1 MAKKTVAT
9 DKHPHLKS
17 FLEETLEAWRDVRL
31 GIIRELENIPDDRL
45 DFRPTPETR
54 SVRELIQHILE
65 VSMMMTGELT
75 RPDTNMKRLPWPD
88 LLEQYAK
95 AAYKAKTRQEL
106 VAILSSQMDEAERSF
121 RKGGDL
127 ALWQFMERFDGLSG
141 TKMQWLH
148 HGISQEMY
156 HRGQLTTYARL
167 MGLVP
172 ALTQRIH
179 GT

>member
-1 MAKKTVAT
+1 MAIKTAVT
-9 DKHPHLKS
+9 DNHPHLKS
-17 FLEETLEAWRDVRL
+17 YLEETLEAWRDARI
-31 GIIRELENIPDDRL
+31 GIIKELENIPEDRL

-65 VSMMMTGELT
+65 VSMMMTGELS
-75 RPDTNMKRLPWPD
+75 RPYTNMKRAPWPD
-88 LLEQYAK
+88 LLNQYAK
-95 AAYKAKTRQEL
+95 AAYGAKTKREL
-106 VAILSSQMDEAERSF
+106 LDILSSQMDDAERSF
-121 RKGGDL
+121 RKAGDL
-127 ALWQFMERFDGLSG
+127 ALWQFMDRFDGLPG

-156 HRGQLTTYARL
+156 HRGQLTIYARL

>member
-1 MAKKTVAT
+1 MAKKNSTA

-31 GIIRELENIPDDRL
+31 GIIRELENIPEDRL
-45 DFRPTPETR
+45 DFCPTPETR
-54 SVRELIQHILE
+54 NVCELIRHILE

-75 RPDTNMKRLPWPD
+75 RPDTNMKRSPWPD
-88 LLEQYAK
+88 LLRQYAK
-95 AAYKAKTRQEL
+95 AAHKAKTKKQL
-106 VAILSSQMDEAERSF
+106 LHLLSSQIDDAERAF
-121 RKGGDL
+121 RKAGDL
-127 ALWQFMERFDGLSG
+127 ELWQFMERFDGLPG

-156 HRGQLTTYARL
+156 HRGQLATYARL

-172 ALTQRIH
+172 ALTQEIH
-179 GT
+179 GN